1 MAVFFQDSLYTIAMS
16 KNIPSVMERLHA
28 LIGTPSVSSVSP
40 EFDQSNRLMIDL
52 LAGWLADLGYAI
64 EIMPLPNQPQK
75 ANLIATLGKGPGGLV
90 LSGHTDT
97 VPFDDTGWQ
106 SDPFQLTERN
116 GRLFGL
122 GSADM
127 KSFFALAIEAARQ
140 FDAKKLKA
148 PLILLATADE
158 ESSMEGALSLVA
170 ADKPKAKYAI
180 VGEPT
185 GLKPIRAHKGIIMES
200 IHISGHAGHS
210 SDPRLGNSALE
221 GMHKAIGEILRWRQE
236 LQQRYR
242 DPHFA
247 VPYPTLNLGHIHGG
261 DNPNRICGE
270 CELHFDLR
278 SLPGMSQDELR
289 HELDQRLATCF
300 ADSGL
305 QVRRKPLITGT
316 EPMHTDAQADIVQQA
331 EQLTGY
337 QAEAVAYCTEGPY
350 LNQLGMQTIILG
362 PGHIEQAH
370 QPDEYLPMEQ
380 IQPTIDL
387 ISQMIQRYCQHGH

>member
-1 MAVFFQDSLYTIAMS
+1 
-16 KNIPSVMERLHA
+16 MERLGA
-28 LIGTPSVSSVSP
+28 LIGIPSVSSVSP
-40 EFDQSNRLMIDL
+40 EFDQSNRPVIDL
-52 LAGWLADLGYAI
+52 LAGWLADLGYRI
-64 EIMPLPNQPQK
+64 EIMPLPRQPHK
-75 ANLIATLGKGPGGLV
+75 ANLIATLGSGPGGLV

-97 VPFDDTGWQ
+97 VPYDDSGWQ
-106 SDPFQLTERN
+106 SDPFKLTERDN
-116 GRLFGL
+116 RLFGL

-140 FDAKKLKA
+140 FDADKFKA

-158 ESSMEGALSLVA
+158 ESSMDGALSLVE

-180 VGEPT
+180 IGEPT
-185 GLKPIRAHKGIIMES
+185 GLKPIRAHKGILMES
-200 IHISGHAGHS
+200 IHITGHSGHS
-210 SDPRLGNSALE
+210 SDPRLGNNALE
-221 GMHKAIGEILRWRQE
+221 GMHKAIAEILRWRQE
-236 LQQRYR
+236 LQQRYQ

-247 VPYPTLNLGHIHGG
+247 VSYPTLNLGHIHGG

-289 HELDQRLATCF
+289 HDLDQRLAACF

-305 QVRRKPLITGT
+305 QVRRESLVAGT
-316 EPMHTDAQADIVQQA
+316 EPMHTDASADIVQQA

-337 QAEAVAYCTEGPY
+337 PAEAVAYCTEGPY

-370 QPDEYLPMEQ
+370 QPNEYLPMEQ

-387 ISQMIQRYCQHGH
+387 ISQMIQRYCQHED

>member
-1 MAVFFQDSLYTIAMS
+1 MRKPF
-16 KNIPSVMERLHA
+16 PSVMERLRA

-40 EFDQSNRLMIDL
+40 EFDQSNRPVIDL
-52 LAGWLADLGYAI
+52 LANWLADLGFVI
-64 EIMPLPNQPQK
+64 EIMPLPNQPEK
-75 ANLIATLGKGPGGLV
+75 ANLIATLGQGPGGLV

-97 VPFDDTGWQ
+97 VPFDASGWQ
-106 SDPFQLTERN
+106 SDPFVLSERDQ
-116 GRLFGL
+116 RLYGL

-127 KSFFALAIEAARQ
+127 KSFFALAMEAARQ
-140 FDAKKLKA
+140 FDAGKLRA

-158 ESSMEGALSLVA
+158 ESSMEGAMSLVA

-185 GLKPIRAHKGIIMES
+185 GLRPIRAHKGIIMEAVR
-200 IHISGHAGHS
+200 ITGHSGHS
-210 SDPRLGNSALE
+210 SDPSLGNNAIE
-221 GMHKAIGEILRWRQE
+221 GMHKAIAEILRWRE
-236 LQQRYR
+236 DLQQRYR

-278 SLPGMSQDELR
+278 SLPGMVQDELR
-289 HELDQRLATCF
+289 QELDQRLAACF

-305 QVRRKPLITGT
+305 QVSRLPLITGT
-316 EPMHTDAQADIVQQA
+316 EAMHTDSQADIVQQA
-331 EQLTGY
+331 ETLTGY

-370 QPDEYLPMEQ
+370 QPDEFLPMEQ

-387 ISQMIQRYCQHGH
+387 ITQMIQRYCHENA

>member
-1 MAVFFQDSLYTIAMS
+1 MS
-16 KNIPSVMERLHA
+16 KPFPSVMERLRA

-40 EFDQSNRLMIDL
+40 EFDQSNRPVIDL
-52 LAGWLADLGYAI
+52 LANWLADLGFAI
-64 EIMPLPNQPQK
+64 EIMPLPNQPEK
-75 ANLIATLGKGPGGLV
+75 ANLIATLGQGPGGLV

-97 VPFDDTGWQ
+97 VPFDASGGQ
-106 SDPFQLTERN
+106 SDPFVLSERDQ
-116 GRLFGL
+116 RLYGL

-127 KSFFALAIEAARQ
+127 KSFFALAMEAARQ
-140 FDAKKLKA
+140 FDAGKLRA

-158 ESSMEGALSLVA
+158 ESSMEGAMSLVA

-185 GLKPIRAHKGIIMES
+185 GLRPIRAHKGIIMEAVR
-200 IHISGHAGHS
+200 ITGHSGHS
-210 SDPRLGNSALE
+210 SDPSLGNNAIE
-221 GMHKAIGEILRWRQE
+221 GMHKAIAEILRWRE
-236 LQQRYR
+236 DLQQRYR

-278 SLPGMSQDELR
+278 SLPGMVQDELR
-289 HELDQRLATCF
+289 QELDQRLAACF

-305 QVRRKPLITGT
+305 QVSRLPLITGT
-316 EPMHTDAQADIVQQA
+316 EAMHTDSQADIVQQA
-331 EQLTGY
+331 ETLTGY

-370 QPDEYLPMEQ
+370 QPDEFLPMEQ

-387 ISQMIQRYCQHGH
+387 ITQMIQRYCHENA

>member
-1 MAVFFQDSLYTIAMS
+1 MRNTIPPLMD
-16 KNIPSVMERLHA
+16 RLRA

-40 EFDQSNRLMIDL
+40 DFDQSNRKVIDL
-52 LAGWLADLGYAI
+52 LAGWLDDLGYDI
-64 EIMPLPNQPQK
+64 EVMPLPTQPHK

-97 VPFDDTGWQ
+97 VPFDEARWS
-106 SDPFQLTERN
+106 SDPFTLSERN
-116 GRLFGL
+116 NRLYGL

-127 KSFFALAIEAARQ
+127 KSFFALAIEAAQQ
-140 FDAKKLKA
+140 FNAGQLKA

-170 ADKPKAKYAI
+170 ADKPKASYAI

-185 GLKPIRAHKGIIMES
+185 GLKPIRAHKGIIMECVRIIGQS
-200 IHISGHAGHS
+200 GHS
-210 SDPRLGNSALE
+210 SNPALGNSALE
-221 GMHKAIGEILRWRQE
+221 GMHKAISEILRWRSE

-242 DPHFA
+242 DVSFA

-278 SLPGMSQDELR
+278 SLPGMVVDELR
-289 HELDQRLATCF
+289 EELDNRLAAVF

-305 QVRRKPLITGT
+305 RVQRESLITGT
-316 EPMHTDAQADIVQQA
+316 EPMHTDAGADIVRHA
-331 EQLTGY
+331 EELTGHA
-337 QAEAVAYCTEGPY
+337 AETVAYCTEGPY
-350 LNQLGMQTIILG
+350 LNQLGMQSIILG
-362 PGHIEQAH
+362 PGHIDQAH
-370 QPDEYLPMEQ
+370 QPDEYLPMDE
-380 IQPTIDL
+380 IKPAIEL
-387 ISQMIQRYCQHGH
+387 IGRFIHRYCIDAN

>member
-1 MAVFFQDSLYTIAMS
+1 MS
-16 KNIPSVMERLHA
+16 TTFPTVMQRLRA

-40 EFDQSNRLMIDL
+40 EFDQSNRPVIDL
-52 LAGWLADLGYAI
+52 LAGWLADLGYQI
-64 EIMPLPNQPQK
+64 EIMSLPNQPQK

-97 VPFDDTGWQ
+97 VPYDATGWQ
-106 SDPFQLTERN
+106 SDPFKLTERD

-140 FDAKKLKA
+140 FDANKLKA

-200 IHISGHAGHS
+200 IHITGHSGHS

-221 GMHKAIGEILRWRQE
+221 GMHKAIAEILRWRQE

-289 HELDQRLATCF
+289 HDLDQRLAACF

-305 QVRRKPLITGT
+305 KVRREPLITGT
-316 EPMHTDAQADIVQQA
+316 EPMHTDAQADIVKQA

-370 QPDEYLPMEQ
+370 QPNEYLPMEQ
-380 IQPTIDL
+380 IQPSINL
-387 ISQMIQRYCQHGH
+387 ISQMIQRYCQDGQ

>member
-1 MAVFFQDSLYTIAMS
+1 MS
-16 KNIPSVMERLHA
+16 KPFPSVMERLRA

-40 EFDQSNRLMIDL
+40 EFDQSNRPVIDL
-52 LAGWLADLGYAI
+52 LANWLADLGFVI
-64 EIMPLPNQPQK
+64 EIMPLPNQPEK
-75 ANLIATLGKGPGGLV
+75 ANLIATLGQGPGGLV

-97 VPFDDTGWQ
+97 VPFDASGWQ
-106 SDPFQLTERN
+106 SDPFVLSERDQ
-116 GRLFGL
+116 RLYGL

-127 KSFFALAIEAARQ
+127 KSFFALAMEAARQ
-140 FDAKKLKA
+140 FDAGKLRA

-158 ESSMEGALSLVA
+158 ESSMEGAMSLVA

-185 GLKPIRAHKGIIMES
+185 GLRPIRAHKGIIMEAVR
-200 IHISGHAGHS
+200 ITGHSGHS
-210 SDPRLGNSALE
+210 SDPSLGNNAIE
-221 GMHKAIGEILRWRQE
+221 GMHKAIAEILRWRE
-236 LQQRYR
+236 DLQQRYR

-278 SLPGMSQDELR
+278 SLPGMVQDELR
-289 HELDQRLATCF
+289 QELDQRLAACF

-305 QVRRKPLITGT
+305 QVSRLPLITGT
-316 EPMHTDAQADIVQQA
+316 EAMHTDSQADIVQQA
-331 EQLTGY
+331 ETLTGH

-370 QPDEYLPMEQ
+370 QPDEFLPMEQ

-387 ISQMIQRYCQHGH
+387 ITQMIQRYCHENA

>member
-1 MAVFFQDSLYTIAMS
+1 MS
-16 KNIPSVMERLHA
+16 TSFPSVMERLRA

-40 EFDQSNRLMIDL
+40 EFDQSNRAVIDL

-64 EIMPLPNQPQK
+64 EIMPLPQQPQK

-97 VPFDDTGWQ
+97 VPYDDSGWH
-106 SDPFQLTERN
+106 SDPFRLTERDN
-116 GRLFGL
+116 RLFGL

-140 FDAKKLKA
+140 FDANQLSA

-200 IHISGHAGHS
+200 IHVTGHSGHS

-221 GMHKAIGEILRWRQE
+221 GMHKVIAEILRWREE

-247 VPYPTLNLGHIHGG
+247 VPFPTLNLGHIHGG
-261 DNPNRICGE
+261 DNPNRICGD

-278 SLPGMSQDELR
+278 SLPGMSQDDLR
-289 HELDQRLATCF
+289 HELDERLAACF
-300 ADSGL
+300 ADTGL
-305 QVRRKPLITGT
+305 QVKRTPLITGT
-316 EPMHTDAQADIVQQA
+316 EAMHTDAQSDIVKQA

-350 LNQLGMQTIILG
+350 LNQLGMQTIIMG
-362 PGHIEQAH
+362 PGHIDQAH
-370 QPDEYLPMEQ
+370 QPDEFLPMEQ
-380 IQPTIDL
+380 LQPTIDL
-387 ISQMIQRYCQHGH
+387 ISQMIQRYCQDGH

>member
-1 MAVFFQDSLYTIAMS
+1 MS
-16 KNIPSVMERLHA
+16 TTFPSVVERIRA
-28 LIGTPSVSSVSP
+28 LVGTSSVSSVSP
-40 EFDQSNRLMIDL
+40 EFDQSNRPVIDL
-52 LAGWLADLGYAI
+52 LAGWLADLGYRI
-64 EIMPLPNQPQK
+64 EIMPLPRQPQK
-75 ANLIATLGKGPGGLV
+75 ANLIATLGNGPGGLV

-97 VPFDDTGWQ
+97 VPYDDSGWQ
-106 SDPFQLTERN
+106 SDPFTLTERD

-127 KSFFALAIEAARQ
+127 KSFFALAIEAACQ
-140 FDAKKLKA
+140 FEASKLKA

-158 ESSMEGALSLVA
+158 ESSMDGALSLVA
-170 ADKPKAKYAI
+170 ADKPKAKYAVI
-180 VGEPT
+180 GEPT
-185 GLKPIRAHKGIIMES
+185 GLRPIRAHKGIIMES
-200 IHISGHAGHS
+200 IRVTGHSGHS
-210 SDPRLGNSALE
+210 SDPRLGNNALE
-221 GMHKAIGEILRWRQE
+221 GMHKAIAEILRWRHE
-236 LQQRYR
+236 LQQRYQ

-289 HELDQRLATCF
+289 HDLDQRMAACF

-305 QVRRKPLITGT
+305 QVRRESLITGT
-316 EPMHTDAQADIVQQA
+316 EPMHTEASADIVQEA
-331 EQLTGY
+331 ERLTGH

-387 ISQMIQRYCQHGH
+387 ISQMIKRYCQNGH

>member
-1 MAVFFQDSLYTIAMS
+1 MS
-16 KNIPSVMERLHA
+16 TRFPTLMDRLRA

-40 EFDQSNRLMIDL
+40 DFDQSNRPVIEL
-52 LAGWLADLGYAI
+52 LAGWLADLGYHI
-64 EIMPLPNQPQK
+64 EIMPLPQQPHK

-97 VPFDDTGWQ
+97 VPYDAGGWQ
-106 SDPFQLTERN
+106 TDPFKLSERDN
-116 GRLFGL
+116 RLYGL

-140 FDAKKLKA
+140 FDANKLKA
-148 PLILLATADE
+148 PLIFLATADE
-158 ESSMEGALSLVA
+158 ESSMDGALALVA

-180 VGEPT
+180 IGEPT
-185 GLKPIRAHKGIIMES
+185 GLRPIRAHKGIIMEA
-200 IHISGHAGHS
+200 IHISGHSGHS

-221 GMHKAIGEILRWRQE
+221 GMHTAISEILRWREE
-236 LQQRYR
+236 LQQHYR

-278 SLPGMSQDELR
+278 PLPGMQMDELR
-289 HELDQRLATCF
+289 QDLDQRLARTF

-305 QVRRKPLITGT
+305 RVERKSLITGT
-316 EPMHTDAQADIVQQA
+316 QPMHTDADAEIVRQA

-337 QAEAVAYCTEGPY
+337 QAESVAYCTEGPY
-350 LNQLGMQTIILG
+350 LNQLGMQSIILG

-370 QPDEYLPMEQ
+370 QINEFLPMEQ
-380 IQPTIDL
+380 IQPSIDL
-387 ISQMIQRYCQHGH
+387 ISQFIDRYCQHAK

>member
-1 MAVFFQDSLYTIAMS
+1 
-16 KNIPSVMERLHA
+16 MERLRA

-40 EFDQSNRLMIDL
+40 EFDQSNRPVIDL
-52 LAGWLADLGYAI
+52 LANWLADLGYQI
-64 EIMPLPNQPQK
+64 DIMPLPNQPQK
-75 ANLIATLGKGPGGLV
+75 ANLIATLGQGPGGLV

-97 VPFDDTGWQ
+97 VPFDDTGWA
-106 SDPFQLTERN
+106 SDPFTLSERD

-140 FDAKKLKA
+140 FDANKLQA

-200 IHISGHAGHS
+200 IHITGHTGHS

-221 GMHKAIGEILRWRQE
+221 GMHKAIAEILRWRQE

-289 HELDQRLATCF
+289 HDLDQRLAACF

-305 QVRRKPLITGT
+305 QVRRVPLIAGT
-316 EPMHTDAQADIVQQA
+316 ESMHTDAQADIVKQA

-370 QPDEYLPMEQ
+370 QPNEYLPMEQ

-387 ISQMIQRYCQHGH
+387 ISQMIERYCQHAQ

>member
-1 MAVFFQDSLYTIAMS
+1 
-16 KNIPSVMERLHA
+16 MERLRA
-28 LIGTPSVSSVSP
+28 LVGTPSVSSVSP
-40 EFDQSNRLMIDL
+40 EFDQSNRPVIDL
-52 LAGWLADLGYAI
+52 LAGWLADLGYQI
-64 EIMPLPNQPQK
+64 DIMPLPHQPHK
-75 ANLIATLGKGPGGLV
+75 ANLIATLGSGPGGLV

-97 VPFDDTGWQ
+97 VPYDDSGWQ
-106 SDPFQLTERN
+106 SDPFTLTERD

-158 ESSMEGALSLVA
+158 ESSMDGALALVA
-170 ADKPKAKYAI
+170 ADKPKAKHAI

-185 GLKPIRAHKGIIMES
+185 GLRPIRAHKGIIMES
-200 IHISGHAGHS
+200 IRITGHSGHS
-210 SDPRLGNSALE
+210 SDPRLGKSALE
-221 GMHKAIGEILRWRQE
+221 GMHKAIAEILRWRQE
-236 LQQRYR
+236 LQQRYQ

-278 SLPGMSQDELR
+278 SLPGMSQDDLR
-289 HELDQRLATCF
+289 HELDQRLAACF

-305 QVRRKPLITGT
+305 QVRRNSLITGT
-316 EPMHTDAQADIVQQA
+316 EPMHTEASADIVQQA
-331 EQLTGY
+331 EQLTGH
-337 QAEAVAYCTEGPY
+337 QAESVAYCTEGPY

-370 QPDEYLPMEQ
+370 QPNEYLPMEQ
-380 IQPTIDL
+380 IQPCIDL
-387 ISQMIQRYCQHGH
+387 ISKMIQRYCQNAH

>member
-1 MAVFFQDSLYTIAMS
+1 MQ
-16 KNIPSVMERLHA
+16 RLRA

-40 EFDQSNRLMIDL
+40 EFDQSNRPVIDL
-52 LAGWLADLGYAI
+52 LAGWLADLGYQI

-97 VPFDDTGWQ
+97 VPYDVTGWQ
-106 SDPFQLTERN
+106 SDPFKLTERD

-140 FDAKKLKA
+140 FDANKLQA

-200 IHISGHAGHS
+200 IHITGHTGHS

-221 GMHKAIGEILRWRQE
+221 GMHKAIAEILRWRQE

-289 HELDQRLATCF
+289 HDLDQRLAACF

-305 QVRRKPLITGT
+305 QVRRVPLIAGT
-316 EPMHTDAQADIVQQA
+316 ESMHTDAQADIVKQA

-370 QPDEYLPMEQ
+370 QPNEYLPMEQ

-387 ISQMIQRYCQHGH
+387 ISQMIERYCQHAQ

>member
-1 MAVFFQDSLYTIAMS
+1 MS
-16 KNIPSVMERLHA
+16 THFPSVRERLQS

-40 EFDQSNRLMIDL
+40 EFDQSNRPVIDL
-52 LAGWLADLGYAI
+52 LANWLADLGYQI
-64 EIMPLPNQPQK
+64 DIMPLPSQPQK
-75 ANLIATLGKGPGGLV
+75 ANLIATLGRGPGGLV

-97 VPFDDTGWQ
+97 VPYDDQGWH
-106 SDPFQLTERN
+106 SDPFKLTERDH
-116 GRLFGL
+116 RLYGL

-140 FDAKKLKA
+140 FDAGKLKS

-158 ESSMEGALSLVA
+158 ESSMDGALSLVA

-185 GLKPIRAHKGIIMES
+185 GLRPIRAHKGIIMES
-200 IHISGHAGHS
+200 IHITGHSGHS
-210 SDPRLGNSALE
+210 SDPSLGNNALE
-221 GMHKAIGEILRWRQE
+221 GMHRAIAEILRWREE

-289 HELDQRLATCF
+289 HELDQRLASYF

-305 QVRRKPLITGT
+305 QVRRESLIAGT
-316 EPMHTDAQADIVQQA
+316 EAMHTDASADIVRQA
-331 EQLTGY
+331 ERLTGY

-350 LNQLGMQTIILG
+350 LNQLGMQSIILG

-387 ISQMIQRYCQHGH
+387 ISQMIQRYCRDGQ

>member
-1 MAVFFQDSLYTIAMS
+1 
-16 KNIPSVMERLHA
+16 MERLRA

-40 EFDQSNRLMIDL
+40 EFDQSNRPVIDL
-52 LAGWLADLGYAI
+52 LANWLAELGYQI
-64 EIMPLPNQPQK
+64 DIMPLPNQPQK
-75 ANLIATLGKGPGGLV
+75 ANLIATLGQGPGGLV

-97 VPFDDTGWQ
+97 VPFDDTGWA
-106 SDPFQLTERN
+106 SDPFTLSERD

-140 FDAKKLKA
+140 FDANKLQA

-200 IHISGHAGHS
+200 IHITGHTGHS

-221 GMHKAIGEILRWRQE
+221 GMHKAIAEILRWRQE

-289 HELDQRLATCF
+289 HDLDQRLAACF

-305 QVRRKPLITGT
+305 QVRRVPLIAGT
-316 EPMHTDAQADIVQQA
+316 ESMHTDAQADIVKQA

-370 QPDEYLPMEQ
+370 QPNEYLPMEQ

-387 ISQMIQRYCQHGH
+387 ISQMIERYCQHAQ